1 MGKSTI
7 SMAIF
12 NSYVS
17 HNQRVIG
24 FVGGFQVIAP
34 PSWLFWETWNSRSFG
49 GFRRQVWGRLR
60 GCFQACLGWR
70 AAFLTNLFGLGWNQQ
85 MIWYASMNHHET
97 LSIINDRQPSL
108 TASFTRITP
117 LATWKNIATA
127 QVAIGISLWVA
138 VRPWRCHT
146 LWSIWNFANDH
157 LATIEHSEHL
167 GPQHSAWLIILVSMV
182 WLVL

>member
-127 QVAIGISLWVA
+127 QVAIGISLWLLCGLDA
-138 VRPWRCHT
+138 ATRFDPYGILRTTIWQRLNILST
-146 LWSIWNFANDH
+146 LAPSIQ
-157 LATIEHSEHL
+157 L
-167 GPQHSAWLIILVSMV
+167 GW
-182 WLVL
+182 